1 MSSLI
6 QNIQNSVVQGV
17 EYISKQPWDK
27 FTFENKVSPLST
39 TIEVFIGFCAYY
51 AVIFGVQ
58 AIMRKYNIKP
68 IQLKWIFFLHNC
80 ILSIVSLALLSGFA
94 YNLIPMIRKH
104 GILYALCHGDSY
116 TQQMELLY
124 YLNYLV
130 KWWEFV
136 DTVFLVLKRK
146 KLEFLHVYHHSFTM
160 VLCYVEL
167 VGRVTVSW
175 LVITINLAIHV
186 VMYYYY
192 ARTSVIKKRVW
203 WKKYLTTMQIVQF
216 IIDVAVIY
224 AILIANN
231 IYKIAPNFILAYP
244 CAGTDFSHIFGCLIV
259 TSYLFLFIDFFKKT
273 YKSKS
278 ARKSTSKDK
287 TETQKSKTS
296 STKKSNT
303 NTNTNNNSNLRHR
316 SKKENVSHDSAF
328 SEN

>member
-1 MSSLI
+1 MSAI
-6 QNIQNSVVQGV
+6 IENIQRTVVQGV

-27 FTFENKVSPLST
+27 FTFENKISPLST
-39 TIEVFIGFCAYY
+39 TKEVFIGFCAYF

-58 AIMRKYNIKP
+58 HIMRKYNIKP
-68 IQLKWIFFLHNC
+68 FQLKWPFFIHNC
-80 ILSIVSLALLSGFA
+80 ILTVVSAALLSGFA
-94 YNLIPMIRKH
+94 YNLYPIMRKH
-104 GILYALCHGDSY
+104 GILYALCNEGSY

-136 DTVFLVLKRK
+136 DTLFLVLKRK

-160 VLCYVEL
+160 VLCFVEL
-167 VGRVTVSW
+167 VGRVSVSW
-175 LVITINLAIHV
+175 LVITINLAVHV
-186 VMYYYY
+186 IMYYYY

-216 IIDVAVIY
+216 IIDVVVIY

-231 IYKIAPNFILAYP
+231 IYKIAPNFIFAFP
-244 CAGTDFSHIFGCLIV
+244 CAGTDFSHVFGCLIV

-273 YKSKS
+273 YKKSKN
-278 ARKSTSKDK
+278 AIKSTSKAK
-287 TETQKSKTS
+287 AEPEKQK
-296 STKKSNT
+296 
-303 NTNTNNNSNLRHR
+303 TNNKKKNNLRHR